1 MNPLQELYNFK
12 QSFWVDYIL
21 RSMITSGDLDM
32 HIKEDGVRGITSN
45 PAIFMNAIAE
55 TDEYKESIN
64 SLSPQYKDTKSL
76 YEQLAIQDIQG
87 AADAL
92 RTVYDES
99 KMQDGYVSLE
109 VSPHLARD
117 TNGTLDEARRLWE
130 TVAKE
135 NVMIKV
141 PATPEGIPAIEQL
154 ISEGLN
160 VNVTLLFSQDAY
172 ERVAKAYIAGL
183 EKRSAQG
190 QPLDHVAS
198 VASFFISRIDSAIDK
213 LLDEKLK
220 AADSPAE
227 TSLLQSVMGQVAIA
241 NAKLTY
247 QRYGEIFSDNQWQAL
262 ADKGAQTQRILWA
275 STSAK
280 NPDYRDVIYV
290 EELIG
295 PQTVNTIPPPTA
307 EAFRDH
313 GKLRA
318 SLTEGV
324 DQARE
329 IMEKLEQA
337 GISMQ
342 AVTDR
347 LLDEGVEI
355 FAVAF
360 DKLLSAVEKAR

>member
-1 MNPLQELYNFK
+1 MNPLQELNNYR

-21 RSMITSGDLDM
+21 RSLITSGELDR

-45 PAIFMNAIAE
+45 PAIFMKAIAE
-55 TDEYKESIN
+55 TDEYKASIN
-64 SLSPQYKDTKSL
+64 SLSPQYEDTKSL

-92 RTVYDES
+92 RTVYDLS
-99 KMQDGYVSLE
+99 KKRDGYVSLE
-109 VSPHLARD
+109 VSPHLAGD
-117 TNGTLDEARRLWE
+117 TNGTLDEARRLWQ

-135 NVMIKV
+135 NLMIKV

-154 ISEGLN
+154 ISEGIN

-172 ERVAKAYIAGL
+172 ERVANAYIAGL

-213 LLDEKLK
+213 LLEEKLK
-220 AADSPAE
+220 ATDNPDQR
-227 TSLLQSVMGQVAIA
+227 SLLQSVMGKVAIA

-247 QRYGEIFSDNQWQAL
+247 QRYGEIFSGNQWQSL

-275 STSAK
+275 STSTK
-280 NPDYRDVIYV
+280 NPAYRDVIYV

-295 PQTVNTIPPPTA
+295 PQTVNTVPPPTA

-313 GKLRA
+313 GKLRE
-318 SLTEGV
+318 SLTEAVGE
-324 DQARE
+324 ARE
-329 IMEKLEQA
+329 IMEKLDQT
-337 GISMQ
+337 GISMILQ
-342 AVTDR
+342 ASSTATVR
-347 LLDEGVEI
+347 LSRSLP
-355 FAVAF
+355 
-360 DKLLSAVEKAR
+360 